1 VSETL
6 GETLREAREEN
17 GASIEDAAAATRI
30 MQTQLRAI
38 ENNDYSG
45 IPAPMY
51 AKGFLKLYAQFL
63 GLEPEPI
70 LERFQ
75 KEYSD
80 PNRLRP
86 SLSTNTQNKKRT
98 PEAPPQPEP
107 EPQAGPEPPPEP
119 ETVPEDTDLLPE
131 EAESTLEGPQV
142 DSADLL
148 PSDPDP
154 DEGLDAPGPVQA
166 ASPGSG
172 ISTSAQPPLD
182 YARYLRLALPALFVI
197 ILVFV
202 GLQFLRDR
210 ASRTPETIAFTGL
223 DIPEDARIVDPPE
236 PYLDPASGE

>member
-1 VSETL
+1 MSETL

-80 PNRLRP
+80 PNRLSP
-86 SLSTNTQNKKRT
+86 SLNTNTQKKKRT
-98 PEAPPQPEP
+98 PEAPPRPAP
-107 EPQAGPEPPPEP
+107 APQAGPAAPPGA
-119 ETVPEDTDLLPE
+119 T
-131 EAESTLEGPQV
+131 
-142 DSADLL
+142 
-148 PSDPDP
+148 
-154 DEGLDAPGPVQA
+154 APP
-166 ASPGSG
+166 
-172 ISTSAQPPLD
+172 
-182 YARYLRLALPALFVI
+182 
-197 ILVFV
+197 
-202 GLQFLRDR
+202 
-210 ASRTPETIAFTGL
+210 
-223 DIPEDARIVDPPE
+223 
-236 PYLDPASGE
+236 

>member
-75 KEYSD
+75 EEYSD
-80 PNRLRP
+80 PNKLRP
-86 SLSTNTQNKKRT
+86 SLNTNTKSRKA
-98 PEAPPQPEP
+98 EALPQPE
-107 EPQAGPEPPPEP
+107 PEPPPEP
-119 ETVPEDTDLLPE
+119 ETPPEPEAVLEVAELFPE
-131 EAESTLEGPQV
+131 EPEPTLEGPSL
-142 DSADLL
+142 DSAEAL
-148 PSDPDP
+148 PAEQDP
-154 DEGLDAPGPVQA
+154 DEGLAEPGPGQA
-166 ASPGSG
+166 ASLDSGSATPAKSPSG
-172 ISTSAQPPLD
+172 
-182 YARYLRLALPALFVI
+182 YARYLLLALPAL
-197 ILVFV
+197 LVLLLVLV
-202 GLQFLRDR
+202 GLESLRGR
-210 ASRTPETIAFTGL
+210 PSSPPETLAFTGL
-223 DIPEDARIVDPPE
+223 EIPEDARIADPPE
-236 PYLDPASGE
+236 PYLAPTSGE